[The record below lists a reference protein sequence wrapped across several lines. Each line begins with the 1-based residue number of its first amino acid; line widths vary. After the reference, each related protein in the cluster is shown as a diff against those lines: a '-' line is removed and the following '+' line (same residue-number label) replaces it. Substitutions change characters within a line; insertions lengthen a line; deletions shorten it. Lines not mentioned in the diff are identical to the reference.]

1 MGNEISEPLVRL
13 EVRCCCCWTICCGRM
28 KRCSIGVI
36 EAILMEEGI
45 DGMQGDG
52 ADGTVG
58 GDVGVDVEDVVLQ
71 RLEG

>member
-1 MGNEISEPLVRL
+1 MGNEIPEPLVRL
-13 EVRCCCCWTICCGRM
+13 LLQVRCCWIVGRGRM
-28 KRCSIGVI
+28 KGCSIGVI
-36 EAILMEEGI
+36 EAILMEEGV

-58 GDVGVDVEDVVLQ
+58 GGVGVDVEDVVLQ

>member
-1 MGNEISEPLVRL
+1 
-13 EVRCCCCWTICCGRM
+13 M

-36 EAILMEEGI
+36 EAILMEESV

-58 GDVGVDVEDVVLQ
+58 GDVGVDVENVVLQ